1 MLRRWIEQRRANRR
15 RRMAE
20 TEAEEERR
28 VDEVLALL
36 NEVGIDSLSAADRQL
51 LERVSRRYRQRLESE

>member
-1 MLRRWIEQRRANRR
+1 
-15 RRMAE
+15 MAE

-36 NEVGIDSLSAADRQL
+36 NEVGIDALSSADRQL
-51 LERVSRRYRQRLESE
+51 LDRVSRRYRQRLGSE